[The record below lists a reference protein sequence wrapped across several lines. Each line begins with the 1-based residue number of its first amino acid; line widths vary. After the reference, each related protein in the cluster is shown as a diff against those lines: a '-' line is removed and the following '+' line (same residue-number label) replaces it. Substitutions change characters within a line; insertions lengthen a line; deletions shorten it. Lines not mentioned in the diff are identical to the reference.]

1 VEKEI
6 SFIDTREEVSKQPV
20 EMVLQEAQ
28 WAVADQ
34 LSQTNLDDTVVEE
47 YNSRGL
53 DDVVEK
59 SVEKNPFSLEHVQ
72 QVFPKFFPESKSWKE
87 VFKESAKASV
97 EAHKE
102 YFFIQVFAGG
112 TVLYFTSIDPIL
124 RTLGPILMSVGH
136 SNSKVLQKILSKD
149 DLDRVLKSNSKK

>member
-1 VEKEI
+1 MEKEI
-6 SFIDTREEVSKQPV
+6 GFTIEERELDTPV

-28 WAVADQ
+28 WAVADE
-34 LSQTNLDDTVVEE
+34 LSQSGLDSAVVEE
-47 YNSRGL
+47 YHNRGL

-59 SVEKNPFSLEHVQ
+59 SVDQNPFSLEHVQ
-72 QVFPKFFPESKSWKE
+72 QIFPKFFPESKTWKE

-124 RTLGPILMSVGH
+124 RTLGPILMNVGH
-136 SNSKVLQKILSKD
+136 SNSKVLQKIVSKE

>member
-1 VEKEI
+1 MGKEI
-6 SFIDTREEVSKQPV
+6 ELTIEERELDTPV

-28 WAVADQ
+28 WAVADE
-34 LSQTNLDDTVVEE
+34 LSQAGLDSDVVEE
-47 YNSRGL
+47 YQSRGL

-59 SVEKNPFSLEHVQ
+59 SVENNPFSLEHVQ
-72 QVFPKFFPESKSWKE
+72 QIFPKFFPESKSWKD
-87 VFKESAKASV
+87 VFKESAKTSI

-124 RTLGPILMSVGH
+124 RTLGPILMNVGH
-136 SNSKVLQKILSKD
+136 RNSKVLQKIVSKE